1 MNSLKTLYVDL
12 KLFSE
17 NNEDN
22 ANNSNAN
29 AQDEDIQN
37 NLDEYNDVFGIKE
50 NELEEYAKKISSLTN
65 SEESSYAFDND
76 NNNSDVGENLKHE
89 DEQANESMTEE
100 VDPVANNNKETTEI
114 DYKALYEQQKEELE
128 KLKSS
133 QERYKKAEEAVVN
146 NLQEPPQPQGQHNHF
161 INNNAPQLKITPE
174 IAKIIKELTDKK
186 AVELSG
192 LNNEEIE
199 ALEYADDSDINK
211 IRYDQAKSMARDMV
225 LRDIQARNAQIQ
237 NQLYQAEKYRQD
249 SISDIQNFV
258 KEVQETENYETIMKY
273 VTGEYMNSLPKY
285 QQDVIRQAYVR
296 VNNSQGDMRDNMIIR
311 SLWNEGSS
319 SYFKN
324 KQTVPT
330 NNSSDLNSKMTQRN
344 KMPRVSQIQE
354 SGSNNGD
361 VWTIDKIKAA
371 INTGNIDKIPKSIQ
385 KQIANGVLL

>member
-17 NNEDN
+17 NGNEDN
-22 ANNSNAN
+22 ANNSNIN
-29 AQDEDIQN
+29 TQDEDVQN
-37 NLDEYNDVFGIKE
+37 NLDKYNDVFGVKE
-50 NELEEYAKKISSLTN
+50 NELEEYAKKISSLTTN
-65 SEESSYAFDND
+65 EKNAYDFDDD
-76 NNNSDVGENLKHE
+76 NNTDKNVKFE
-89 DEQANESMTEE
+89 DKQTNESMAEE
-100 VDPVANNNKETTEI
+100 VAPVANDNKVITEV

-133 QERYKKAEEAVVN
+133 QERYKKAEKAVVN
-146 NLQEPPQPQGQHNHF
+146 NLQDHQQSQVQHNNP
-161 INNNAPQLKITPE
+161 INNVPQLKITPE

-192 LNNEEIE
+192 LTKEELE

-225 LRDIQARNAQIQ
+225 LRDIQARNTQIQ

-324 KQTVPT
+324 KQTAST
-330 NNSSDLNSKMTQRN
+330 NNSSCLNSKMTQRN
-344 KMPRVSQIQE
+344 KMPRVSQLQE
-354 SGSNNGD
+354 SGSNNSD